1 MTQIAAIAFT
11 VVSALL
17 AIFQL
22 SLILGA
28 PLGRFAWGGQ
38 NDVLPSRLRRGSII
52 AIILYAAF
60 AVIVL
65 TKSAVITVAVLQPVV
80 GLLAWMLVVYL
91 VIGVVMNLLSRSLS
105 ERLVMTPVAAILVIL
120 GLLVAVG

>member
-1 MTQIAAIAFT
+1 MTQMAAIAFT

-60 AVIVL
+60 SVIEL

>member
-1 MTQIAAIAFT
+1 MTQMAAIAFT

>member
-11 VVSALL
+11 VISGLL
-17 AIFQL
+17 AVFQL

-60 AVIVL
+60 SVIVL

>member
-60 AVIVL
+60 SVIVL

>member
-1 MTQIAAIAFT
+1 MTQIAALAFT
-11 VVSALL
+11 VISGLL

-22 SLILGA
+22 ALILGA

-38 NDVLPSRLRRGSII
+38 NDVLPPRLRRGSII
-52 AIILYAAF
+52 AIILYVAF
-60 AVIVL
+60 SVIVL
-65 TKSAVITVAVLQPVV
+65 TKSAVITVPVLQPVV

-91 VIGVVMNLLSRSLS
+91 VIGVVMNLLSRSLP
-105 ERLVMTPVAAILVIL
+105 ERLVMTPVAAVLVIL

>member
-38 NDVLPSRLRRGSII
+38 NDILPSRLRRGSII

-60 AVIVL
+60 SVIVL

-120 GLLVAVG
+120 GLVVAVG

>member
-1 MTQIAAIAFT
+1 MTQIAALAFT
-11 VVSALL
+11 VISGLL

-22 SLILGA
+22 ALILGA

-38 NDVLPSRLRRGSII
+38 NDVLPPRLRRGSII
-52 AIILYAAF
+52 AIILYVAF
-60 AVIVL
+60 SVIVL
-65 TKSAVITVAVLQPVV
+65 TKSAVITVPVLQPVV

-91 VIGVVMNLLSRSLS
+91 VIGVVMNLLSRSLP
-105 ERLVMTPVAAILVIL
+105 ERLAMTPVAAVLVIL

>member
-11 VVSALL
+11 VISGLL
-17 AIFQL
+17 AVFQL

-38 NDVLPSRLRRGSII
+38 NDILPSRLRRGSII

-60 AVIVL
+60 SVIVL

-91 VIGVVMNLLSRSLS
+91 VIGVVMNLLSRSMS

-120 GLLVAVG
+120 GLVVAVG

>member
-1 MTQIAAIAFT
+1 MTQIAALAFT
-11 VVSALL
+11 VISGLL

-22 SLILGA
+22 ALILGA

-38 NDVLPSRLRRGSII
+38 NDVLPPRLRRGSII
-52 AIILYAAF
+52 AIILDLAF
-60 AVIVL
+60 SVIVL
-65 TKSAVITVAVLQPVV
+65 TKSAVITVPVLQPVV

-91 VIGVVMNLLSRSLS
+91 VIGVIMNLLSRSLP
-105 ERLVMTPVAAILVIL
+105 ERLVMTPVAAVLVIL